1 MSTQVIRAFVRTYSG
16 NAMNCFC
23 ESNHGIFVTPTT
35 KNAPEKCLRRGLF
48 RHGGPESPL
57 GGDFRPLVGCG
68 SVRYGR
74 PPTGMSA
81 VWCFR
86 CAADEH
92 TVVGRWVG
100 PAAVRLRSGYPVGT
114 CWWSRDHDTIGCLEP
129 TGRRAAGRRL
139 GRPGSAIP
147 RCRRGPR
154 RTGIGRK
161 QQVGPTG
168 IGRRPAEIL
177 RVRTRFVRRSARAI
191 SRERG
196 HYLDHFNRKSRN
208 VIDAGSARNF

>member
-100 PAAVRLRSGYPVGT
+100 PAAVRLPIRIPGWNMLVVKGSRHNWLPRAHRSTGGRPAFGQAGF
-114 CWWSRDHDTIGCLEP
+114 CNSPLSSRP
-129 TGRRAAGRRL
+129 AAYRNRKKAAGRPDWDR
-139 GRPGSAIP
+139 
-147 RCRRGPR
+147 
-154 RTGIGRK
+154 
-161 QQVGPTG
+161 
-168 IGRRPAEIL
+168 
-177 RVRTRFVRRSARAI
+177 
-191 SRERG
+191 
-196 HYLDHFNRKSRN
+196 
-208 VIDAGSARNF
+208 